1 MKYIVKKDTPKK
13 HNGTNTVIKNGADMK
28 IGTKAFILYIVM
40 FFIILI
46 IVLTAPTYGTIE
58 ITVDDEENITFTV
71 SEDNSEEDVGMLLY
85 YFPMHSLNSQYYE
98 FKREVIDWDD
108 LTYKSNITVGQ
119 LELMLP
125 DGYEYLAKNF
135 KYAEDKYE
143 INAIFL
149 IALSRLESGNMTY
162 RLMDKNNIF
171 SFKAY
176 DDNIDVA
183 DEFDSIEQCIDFV
196 AMYLKNE
203 YLTESGMYYNGLS
216 VEAVNDRYA
225 SDEEWA
231 SKLRDFY

>member
-1 MKYIVKKDTPKK
+1 MS
-13 HNGTNTVIKNGADMK
+13 K
-28 IGTKAFILYIVM
+28 IFKILSIAIMLCANFTQIGFCTLEFVS
-40 FFIILI
+40 
-46 IVLTAPTYGTIE
+46 
-58 ITVDDEENITFTV
+58 DDNENITITQQN
-71 SEDNSEEDVGMLLY
+71 NSEEDVDMLLY
-85 YFPMHSLNSQYYE
+85 YFPMYELDEEYYE
-98 FKREVIDWDD
+98 FGREVIDWDD

>member
-1 MKYIVKKDTPKK
+1 
-13 HNGTNTVIKNGADMK
+13 MK
-28 IGTKAFILYIVM
+28 IGTKAFILYVVM

-46 IVLTAPTYGTIE
+46 IALTAPTYGTIE

-71 SEDNSEEDVGMLLY
+71 SEDNSEEDVDMLLY
-85 YFPMHSLNSQYYE
+85 YFPMRSLNGQYYE
-98 FKREVIDWDD
+98 FGREVIDWND
-108 LTYKSNITVGQ
+108 LTYKSNLTVGR

-125 DGYEYLAKNF
+125 KDYIYLAQSF
-135 KYAEDKYE
+135 KDAEDLYE
-143 INAIFL
+143 VNAMFL

-196 AMYLKNE
+196 ARYLKNE
-203 YLTESGMYYNGLS
+203 YLTEGGLHYNGLS
-216 VEAVNDRYA
+216 VDDVNVKYA
-225 SDEEWA
+225 SDKEWA
-231 SKLRDFY
+231 SKLIEFY